1 MKMKCTRHV
10 LFDLLVLVPLPMVAG
25 CGNTTKVK
33 GQVLF
38 DGQPLPGGILSFT
51 PGEGN
56 PGNLMTATIQE
67 DGTFVMA
74 DAPIGPV
81 KVSIANTHLKPEDP
95 KGKERRDKGEAPS
108 GRRLARYY
116 LRPQAIEQIEQQ
128 ADAPKIG
135 RYVKIPEKYYNPA
148 TSSIT
153 IQVQRGGDAVKIEL
167 VSK

>member
-1 MKMKCTRHV
+1 MKCTRHV

-56 PGNLMTATIQE
+56 PGNLMTATIRE

-81 KVSIANTHLKPEDP
+81 KVSIANTHLKPEKP
-95 KGKERRDKGEAPS
+95 EEKARRDRGEAPRVR
-108 GRRLARYY
+108 GIPRFY
-116 LRPQAIEQIEQQ
+116 LKPEAIKRIAEQE
-128 ADAPKIG
+128 AAPKIG
-135 RYVKIPEKYYNPA
+135 RYVKIPVQYYNSA
-148 TSSIT
+148 TSGIT
-153 IQVQRGGDAVKIEL
+153 AKVQRGGEPVKIEL